1 MARIPARGSAAV
13 GPYRDEVALRTVL
26 SEIRLGTLIDEDA
39 THRLHMN
46 LAGVIGRWFQEVA
59 RLDAS
64 DIIKSLTSAAHDLR
78 AVAELVAATTG
89 LHTSQ
94 DLECALL
101 IRNHLEHQQEIGSR
115 EKALEL
121 MEDFRTKAAKVAMAC
136 DAAVA
141 ELGALTGRAGR
152 PKLDWYDEFTA
163 LLLDLAKKGNI
174 NPTLRKDRVTGERS
188 GWLLK
193 AALALETFLDPHMRS
208 QSFEACGKRLERSKR
223 NLQRRLRQ
231 NRPPP

>member
-1 MARIPARGSAAV
+1 MARIPARGSTVV
-13 GPYRDEVALRTVL
+13 GPPRDKAALRTTL
-26 SEIRLGTLIDEDA
+26 SEIGLGNAIDENA
-39 THRLHMN
+39 THHLYMN

-64 DIIKSLTSAAHDLR
+64 DIIKSLTSAANDIR
-78 AVAELVAATTG
+78 AVAKLVAATEG
-89 LHTSQ
+89 FQTSQ

-101 IRNHLEHQQEIGSR
+101 IRIHLERQEEIGSR
-115 EKALEL
+115 ERAYEL
-121 MEDFRTKAAKVAMAC
+121 MDDFRVKASKIASAC
-136 DAAVA
+136 ETAVA
-141 ELGALTGRAGR
+141 ELRALTGRAGR

-163 LLLDLAKKGNI
+163 LVLDLAKKGNI

-188 GWLLK
+188 GWLLN

-208 QSFEACGKRLERSKR
+208 QSIEACGKRLERSKR
-223 NLQRRLRQ
+223 TLERRLRQ